1 MSSNSR
7 NTVISASVSP
17 DTFIKLKG
25 LLAASGNVKSVS
37 GLINHL
43 VMAVAR
49 LPEHDF
55 NTLLK
60 ADPDKIAELFT
71 THHAINWG
79 DESAQLPCEK

>member
-17 DTFIKLKG
+17 DTFIRLKG
-25 LLAASGNVKSVS
+25 LLAASGNVKSIS

-43 VMAVAR
+43 VMAVAC

-55 NTLLK
+55 NILLK
-60 ADPDKIAELFT
+60 TDPDKIAELFT
-71 THHAINWG
+71 AHHTIILG
-79 DESAQLPCEK
+79 DESAQLPCEQ